1 MVRNIRSSAVGF
13 FDIVCDRLCS
23 LIKKGKKMKIFNLVV
38 EILWLITSV
47 SFLIQDVRRWKNDKK
62 EREFNKWLEE
72 RRKDFKTD
80 EERIKDAKINRC

>member
-1 MVRNIRSSAVGF
+1 MTQ
-13 FDIVCDRLCS
+13 
-23 LIKKGKKMKIFNLVV
+23 KGKKMKIFNLVV

-72 RRKDFKTD
+72 RRKKVEGDWRKDETD
-80 EERIKDAKINRC
+80 

>member
-1 MVRNIRSSAVGF
+1 
-13 FDIVCDRLCS
+13 
-23 LIKKGKKMKIFNLVV
+23 MKIFNLVV

>member
-1 MVRNIRSSAVGF
+1 
-13 FDIVCDRLCS
+13 
-23 LIKKGKKMKIFNLVV
+23 MKIFNLVA

-80 EERIKDAKINRC
+80 GERKEDADN